1 MNERNDR
8 NDEKK
13 LIDDDDVSFGWDEN
27 HKNIFLAQKDMFG
40 RGVLQQK
47 EARNRIGAPW
57 QAAVRAKGKA

>member
-27 HKNIFLAQKDMFG
+27 HKNIFLTKKEMFG
-40 RGVLQQK
+40 RGVLQ
-47 EARNRIGAPW
+47 
-57 QAAVRAKGKA
+57 